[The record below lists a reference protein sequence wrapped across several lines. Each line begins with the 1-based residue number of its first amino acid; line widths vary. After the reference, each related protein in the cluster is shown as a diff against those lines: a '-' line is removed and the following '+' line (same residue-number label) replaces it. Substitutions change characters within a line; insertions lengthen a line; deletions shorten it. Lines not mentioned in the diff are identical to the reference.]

1 MNELISIE
9 YKTKGHRFLSINEL
23 PKEVIES
30 DAERLLSE
38 LKADP
43 IMSSKGMIGVN
54 TLWLKK
60 HSINLEA
67 FEQFTKC
74 YAAWLEYYMRVN
86 ASDYMGKYELTLNN
100 MKWAIVNK
108 TFNKDSESF
117 KATCK
122 ALGIKHT
129 YKAIYA
135 FLGMV

>member
-9 YKTKGHRFLSINEL
+9 YKTKGQRFLSINEL

-30 DAERLLSE
+30 EAERLLSE
-38 LKADP
+38 LISDP
-43 IMSSKGMIGVN
+43 IMSSKAMIGVN
-54 TLWLKK
+54 TLWLRK

-67 FEQFTKC
+67 FEQFIKS
-74 YAAWLEYYMRVN
+74 YATWLEYYMRVN
-86 ASDYMGKYELTLNN
+86 ASEYMGNYELTLNN

-122 ALGIKHT
+122 AMGIKHT

-135 FLGMV
+135 FLGLE